1 MRVQMHACRHM
12 HVQADTLG
20 FVSVHACLHPLCVTA
35 CIHACAHTH
44 ASAPMWRFTGAHT
57 FTRHGERACGSVS
70 ACALMCARTRE
81 CARSGVGA
89 AAMEADER
97 LWQVL
102 NAPGRLGG
110 SWKLWCGGG
119 RKLWPW
125 ARCEGSAQ
133 LPRSPQF
140 VPVLLP
146 VRPLE
151 WGGFLRD
158 VESPGGYPDGGGG
171 EGPTWDGGPLGLWE
185 GSVPS

>member
-1 MRVQMHACRHM
+1 MYMRVQMHACRHM

-57 FTRHGERACGSVS
+57 STRHGERACGSVS
-70 ACALMCARTRE
+70 ACALMFARTRE

-133 LPRSPQF
+133 LPA
-140 VPVLLP
+140 
-146 VRPLE
+146 PLSLCQSSYLFGR
-151 WGGFLRD
+151 WSGA
-158 VESPGGYPDGGGG
+158 VS
-171 EGPTWDGGPLGLWE
+171 
-185 GSVPS
+185 